1 MMDKDLSL
9 NIELLRQLSLIN
21 FDRSKTLME
30 QTVKSDRL
38 GSEGQFQPL
47 IDTNRPS
54 KDTTVAYRVFEKIKK
69 EINKDSYWVE
79 FWKWGT
85 DEDGLLE
92 SLKTLKNKNQ
102 YDILLKLIH
111 KNFPESVGLTIIQF
125 LQQQEFS
132 VAQDPF
138 FQELNRD
145 VNMASEI
152 QYQKNDKWL
161 IQYQNILQK
170 FNPYEKYSYESVFD
184 PSTTI
189 AKQMIPPYTRELL
202 HVVLPVSAVLVA
214 IATGGIGT
222 SLGYGLVEFSLEL
235 LDAAIYATVDGDIYM
250 AGLGMVFALV
260 PGFTLL
266 AKYLKN
272 MGIPKFKKFLE
283 KLGLWKAGKIGSES
297 LSSQERQ
304 ALNEFIENQDY
315 YVKLALKTA
324 MKNVV
329 TKTLMTLTKN
339 VEKFLEF
346 LLYLVKKS
354 LLPANFLTQ
363 AGLVMG
369 GGFMTWDAIAS
380 GLGVCRSFSLQDL
393 EGSENKILS
402 LLGKI
407 GGATQRFAERCDTE
421 EKEKLI
427 DDIEKQLSTLK
438 DIVVMSLEQIIKSNL
453 TFSEKNFKNTFMYEV
468 VFIQYVLKKLGIK
481 SDQKVASYSYDS
493 KNMILNFQNAEEIS
507 SVKVYSVYGREMAS
521 KNNDE
526 KTNILVD
533 MSKLQEG
540 VYIVNITLSDD
551 TKRNFK
557 IFSLKKS
564 SPAYNLGAVNSSFK
578 WGYYDKYTENVIKKY
593 QKNRGLNPDGVCGND
608 TLESLLEDSKKFD
621 KINNYGNISL
631 DSKSIKLAIEQASSQ
646 IEKNQLE
653 WEKKNESQVTKEEVQ
668 EELNKQK
675 GKKIKEITDD
685 LNDLE
690 FDENMLNMVS
700 KKSDTLIKN

>member
-1 MMDKDLSL
+1 MDKDLSL

-631 DSKSIKLAIEQASSQ
+631 DSKSMKLAIEQASSQ

>member
-1 MMDKDLSL
+1 MEKDLSL

-111 KNFPESVGLTIIQF
+111 KNFPESVGLTMIQF

-138 FQELNRD
+138 FQEINRD

-184 PSTTI
+184 QSTTFT
-189 AKQMIPPYTRELL
+189 KLRIPPYTRELL
-202 HVVLPVSAVLVA
+202 HVVLPVSAVLVV

-222 SLGYGLVEFSLEL
+222 SLGYGLLEFSLEL
-235 LDAAIYATVDGDIYM
+235 LDAAIYATVDGDWYM
-250 AGLGMVFALV
+250 AGLGIVFALV

-272 MGIPKFKKFLE
+272 MGIPKFKKFLQ

-297 LSSQERQ
+297 LSSQERR

-363 AGLVMG
+363 AGLVIG

-380 GLGVCRSFSLQDL
+380 GLGLCRSFSLQDL

-407 GGATQRFAERCDTE
+407 GGATQRFAERCDTK

-438 DIVVMSLEQIIKSNL
+438 DIVVMSLEQIIKANL

-593 QKNRGLNPDGVCGND
+593 QKNKGLNPDGVCGND

-631 DSKSIKLAIEQASSQ
+631 DSKSMKLAIEQASSQ

-690 FDENMLNMVS
+690 FDENMLNMIS

>member
-1 MMDKDLSL
+1 MDKDLSL